1 MPQYF
6 KLRKK
11 VEAGARFVINQIGW
25 NARKDDELL
34 RWIRREELP
43 VSVLANVYL
52 LSPAAARAFHQGKI
66 PGVVVTDELLA
77 LAERHGASP
86 DKGRAFFV
94 DQAAKHVAI
103 ARGLGFD
110 GVYLGGHMP
119 ASTFGEIL
127 DQAAAFAERRLAGVR
142 VGDPLSGRGRVLL
155 LRARPG
161 DEALVGRGERGV
173 PRVEAQAED
182 RAARAA
188 QVPLQPAAPRRRV
201 RAGRAALSGRARRS
215 TGRSTRLRRPGRPPT
230 RSSRPPRCRSSAAA
244 TAATARF
251 PTSPTSVPSRSARRT
266 SATGRAAARATACAR
281 STTPSASGRR
291 PMRGSRR
298 TARRNRCWTAR

>member
-1 MPQYF
+1 MTNHKRREREVMPQYF

-43 VSVLANVYL
+43 LSVIANVYL

-127 DQAAAFAERRLAGVR
+127 DQAAAFASDDWRAFASEIHYPVAR
-142 VGDPLSGRGRVLL
+142 RVLL

-161 DEALVGRGERGV
+161 HEALIR
-173 PRVEAQAED
+173 
-182 RAARAA
+182 
-188 QVPLQPAAPRRRV
+188 
-201 RAGRAALSGRARRS
+201 
-215 TGRSTRLRRPGRPPT
+215 
-230 RSSRPPRCRSSAAA
+230 
-244 TAATARF
+244 
-251 PTSPTSVPSRSARRT
+251 
-266 SATGRAAARATACAR
+266 
-281 STTPSASGRR
+281 
-291 PMRGSRR
+291 
-298 TARRNRCWTAR
+298 

>member
-1 MPQYF
+1 MNDGLRDERGREVRLDRTDFFLGCVVTNHKRREREVMPQYF

-43 VSVLANVYL
+43 LSVLANVYL
-52 LSPAAARAFHQGKI
+52 LSPAAARAFHPGKI

-94 DQAAKHVAI
+94 DLAAKHVAV

-127 DQAAAFAERRLAGVR
+127 DQAGAFARRRLAAV
-142 VGDPLSGRGRVLL
+142 
-155 LRARPG
+155 
-161 DEALVGRGERGV
+161 
-173 PRVEAQAED
+173 
-182 RAARAA
+182 
-188 QVPLQPAAPRRRV
+188 
-201 RAGRAALSGRARRS
+201 RARRS
-215 TGRSTRLRRPGRPPT
+215 TIRSRTSSTSSSPTRR
-230 RSSRPPRCRSSAAA
+230 RSSR
-244 TAATARF
+244 
-251 PTSPTSVPSRSARRT
+251 RT
-266 SATGRAAARATACAR
+266 R
-281 STTPSASGRR
+281 
-291 PMRGSRR
+291 
-298 TARRNRCWTAR
+298 